1 MQADSHTGTARASC
15 FPAASI
21 EVETGL
27 HTSVDTG
34 PGITT
39 KELGKTGIK
48 VPAVALGT
56 WRYQGGVEP
65 LRAGIEMG
73 LTFIDTAESYG
84 TEEIVGQAVR
94 GIRQRVFIATKAS
107 PRHFRRQDLIQ
118 AVEHSLKQ
126 LNTDYIDLY
135 QLHWPNY
142 TVPIAE
148 TMATLEQLVQTGK
161 IRFIGL
167 SNFSARE
174 VNEAQKEL
182 SRNEIVTDQVRYSLV
197 DRTIEDGLLQFC
209 ASKQITVLAFSPL
222 ASGPQNFR
230 KFDKHDV
237 LGQVA
242 REIGRTRT
250 QVALNWCLCRDPVI
264 VIFKG
269 SSVEHIQENCGAL
282 GWRLAPEHIEKLN
295 GLAFERR
302 GPSERF
308 ARRMARRTLQRFGLN
323 V

>member
-1 MQADSHTGTARASC
+1 
-15 FPAASI
+15 
-21 EVETGL
+21 
-27 HTSVDTG
+27 
-34 PGITT
+34 
-39 KELGKTGIK
+39 
-48 VPAVALGT
+48 
-56 WRYQGGVEP
+56 
-65 LRAGIEMG
+65 MG
-73 LTFIDTAESYG
+73 LTFVDTAESYG
-84 TEEIVGQAVR
+84 TENIVGQAIQ
-94 GIRQRVFIATKAS
+94 GIRSRVFIATKVL
-107 PRHFRRQDLIQ
+107 PRHFRRPDLIQ

-142 TVPIAE
+142 MVPIAE
-148 TMATLEQLVQTGK
+148 TMAALEQLVEAGK
-161 IRFIGL
+161 IRFIGV
-167 SNFSARE
+167 SNFSASE
-174 VNEAQKEL
+174 VEDAGREL
-182 SRNEIVTDQVRYSLV
+182 SQNSIITNQVRYSLV
-197 DRTIEDGLLQFC
+197 DRTLEDGLLQFC

-242 REIGRTRT
+242 RETGRTRT
-250 QVALNWCLCRDPVI
+250 QVALNWCLCRDQVI

-295 GLAFERR
+295 GIAFERR

-308 ARRMARRTLQRFGLN
+308 ARRMARRTLQRVGLN